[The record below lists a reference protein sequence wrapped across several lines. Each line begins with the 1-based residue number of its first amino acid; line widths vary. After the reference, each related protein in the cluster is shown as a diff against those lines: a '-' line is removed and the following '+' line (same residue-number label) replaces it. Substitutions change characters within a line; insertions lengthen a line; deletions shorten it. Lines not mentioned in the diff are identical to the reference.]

1 MPGRGSLTPSMFHIL
16 LALSHGEAHGYA
28 VMLEIEELTGGTVKL
43 GPATLYRSI
52 KQLLD
57 LGLIEE
63 SEERPDP
70 DEDDDRR
77 RYYRLTPEGER
88 AATDHAAYLENLVR
102 TARRRGVVPR
112 AARGGASR

>member
-1 MPGRGSLTPSMFHIL
+1 MPTRGSLTPAMFHIL

-28 VMLEIEELTGGTVKL
+28 VMLEVEELSGGTVKL

-63 SEERPDP
+63 SEARPDP

-77 RYYRLTPEGER
+77 RYYRLTPDGEH
-88 AATDHAAYLENLVR
+88 AAADHAAYLDNLVR
-102 TARRRGVVPR
+102 AARRSGLVPHP
-112 AARGGASR
+112 ARGGASR